1 MEPYKPETGF
11 RVTARQRQIIE
22 HVSRYR
28 LTTLEVLGS
37 AVFPGMSRNAL
48 SKAAGRLCELKMLA
62 KYPLLHPTNYFVLGQ
77 LGVHLLG
84 AGEHRAAPLGPQSLP
99 IEFAVLLY
107 ATGGQQARI
116 RLTQVELLAR
126 CPWLPPSLA
135 KAPHC
140 LDQLSEVL
148 ELVRVDLGGP
158 ADYVARKCAADL
170 ASRRR
175 IAEFLPFTAQ
185 QRFRLVVITA
195 TAEKSLALRQSLERH
210 DWPTGLL
217 MHLSIVPRLLTFI
230 ARKSHA

>member
-1 MEPYKPETGF
+1 MDTSKPDTGF
-11 RVTARQRQIIE
+11 RVTTRQRQIIE

-28 LTTLEVLGS
+28 MTTLNVLGCS
-37 AVFPGMSRNAL
+37 VFPSVSRNAL
-48 SKAAGRLCELKMLA
+48 SKTANRLCEMGVLA
-62 KYPLLHPTNYFVLGQ
+62 KYPLLHPTNYFVLGP
-77 LGVHLLG
+77 LGAHLLG

-107 ATGGQQARI
+107 ATAGQQLRI

-126 CPWLPPSLA
+126 CPWLTLSLA

-140 LDQLSEVL
+140 LDQQSEVL

-158 ADYVARKCAADL
+158 ADHVARKCAADL

-175 IAEFLPFTAQ
+175 IAEFLPFASQ

-195 TAEKSLALRQSLERH
+195 TAEKSIALRQSLDRH
-210 DWPTGLL
+210 DWPAGLL
-217 MHLSIVPRLLTFI
+217 MHLSIVPKLLTFI